1 MLKRAAVQNDRWKPS
16 LFQSPLVQNVE
27 MTSSS
32 GTSATPSSRVGVLG
46 AGSIGGSAAARL
58 ASQGVEVA
66 TFDIDAERV
75 AALAVDGVAAVAGAR
90 ELAEGAEAIF
100 LALPNTPHIEAALA
114 GDDGLRAGLREGT
127 LVMLLSTIDPAEA
140 RRLGAELAEAGAEL
154 LDTPVSGGPVAA
166 RAGELTIMA
175 GGSDAAF
182 ARAKPLLD
190 LLSDHLV
197 HVGPLGAGET
207 AKLVNN
213 LMGSVI
219 VLGIAEGVALAAKA
233 GLDVERTLEAIAG
246 ASGSSWILDTWIPR
260 TILEDPSQTHFAV
273 ELMAKDM
280 GLVRELAEANG
291 VELEAGALAEKT
303 FTDLRD
309 AGDGGRD
316 FSILLARRAEAVGA
330 SLGEVD

>member
-1 MLKRAAVQNDRWKPS
+1 
-16 LFQSPLVQNVE
+16 
-27 MTSSS
+27 MTPKDDA
-32 GTSATPSSRVGVLG
+32 GTNRFPRCGVLG

-58 ASQGVEVA
+58 AEQGVDVSA
-66 TFDIDAERV
+66 FDLDPERLADLAAAGVDRANSARDLAERSEV
-75 AALAVDGVAAVAGAR
+75 
-90 ELAEGAEAIF
+90 IF
-100 LALPNTPHIEAALA
+100 LALPDTPHIESALT
-114 GDDGLRAGLREGT
+114 GDEGLRAGLAAGT
-127 LVMLLSTIDPAEA
+127 LVLLLSTIDPDQA
-140 RRLGAELAEAGAEL
+140 RHLGEELAAAGAEL

-175 GGSDAAF
+175 GGGDAGF
-182 ARAKPLLD
+182 ERARPLLE

-197 HVGPLGAGET
+197 HVGPLGGGET

-260 TILEDPSQTHFAV
+260 TILADPSQTHFAV

-280 GLVRELAEANG
+280 RLVRELAEANG
-291 VELEAGALAEKT
+291 VPLEAGALAEKT
-303 FTDLRD
+303 FTELRD

-316 FSILLARRAEAVGA
+316 FSILLARRAEAAGA